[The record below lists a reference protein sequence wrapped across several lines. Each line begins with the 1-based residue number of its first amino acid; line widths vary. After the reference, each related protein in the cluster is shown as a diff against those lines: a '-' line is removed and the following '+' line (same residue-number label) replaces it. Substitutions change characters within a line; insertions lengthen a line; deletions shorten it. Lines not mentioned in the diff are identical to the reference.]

1 MTVMRIID
9 NLNFY
14 KNNNIV
20 NIQQIILINKYNNT
34 NIFNLSIF
42 RYKNR

>member
-34 NIFNLSIF
+34 TIFNLSIF